1 MRRFNWRTGSG
12 ILGLTLAFG
21 SVAIAQEEE
30 EKDLRQQIEELK
42 KGQDEIKKELA
53 EIKRLLQAT
62 TARAAPA
69 VPDVR
74 NLVLDVGSNPYR
86 GEVGAKLTLVEFT
99 DYQ

>member
-12 ILGLTLAFG
+12 LLVLTFALGSAA
-21 SVAIAQEEE
+21 SAQQEEE
-30 EKDLRQQIEELK
+30 QDLRQQIEELK

-53 EIKRLLQAT
+53 DIKRLLQAT
-62 TARAAPA
+62 TVRSAPA
-69 VPDVR
+69 APDVR
-74 NLVLDVGSNPYR
+74 NLVLDIGNNPYR